1 MYSVEDLLISHGYK
15 LPKQSSSGPSVRP
28 APSASPPSYSRHQQL
43 LERPRTVN
51 GYCSY
56 TLHSS
61 HPRER
66 SQSRQERP
74 VSDIGF
80 CDANRSL
87 QLQAKDVSYWRRKAQ
102 DFAVLLDYTGYK
114 EAAGGGRQGS
124 YVRPE
129 RAEEVRGPGPV
140 EECPRS
146 ERPRCRESQQLL
158 PWRTTERK
166 CQSLGAEEWH
176 PAGEQRLLSRT
187 PEGMVLPRTKAKTQ
201 SLPRMQTNCRQYVP
215 LFHQSTYRAP
225 RCPDSG
231 RPASANQLSITPK
244 PRFTRPPRPPSYEMH
259 QQIRG
264 SCELLSGR
272 DSVRTPLP
280 RLRTAESQLEYFAQD
295 CGPPGYIP
303 PPSYK
308 RAPIME
314 GVCRDYGE
322 VAINYRY
329 RGDVYQQLHRAPDGS
344 HWCHPQAG
352 ACSSTAHSRQL
363 YPVYVTHDRPGA
375 RVQYI
380 PFDHSSALGGNSLT
394 DSDKIR
400 HIRKELPSLTVS
412 EPASGNSAFLPP
424 PLGPSLVGNLVNDSN
439 PVYREFEGDS
449 SRWHRHLHKE
459 TVDNTPANDQNYNNR
474 YHKNQHGRPTSPFSA
489 FHVPASST
497 GLRCKSEQGFLETIT
512 QVKQIRPDFGSDNN
526 KNPKRR
532 FSETIFCLVSVP
544 VHTPSNLNKNAPA
557 DQNNNET
564 TSHSIPDTFAVG
576 LKESRPMRSRS
587 VNQVPIWS
595 QYSTFDTSGTS
606 SLRNYKRAPLRK
618 EIIDA
623 WALQANDSKELYSRS
638 WPGHQY
644 RNQETQTGSP
654 LVKSPEPED
663 KPTQAA
669 SGTGADTTSTNG
681 YLFKDQKNLH
691 LSSNSAFSPLNPTQ
705 APSEKASFAELVS
718 PSKEPVSCPAPN
730 SPAPPA
736 DSTEQV
742 SFGQFLLKPVD
753 RRPCD
758 VIGALES
765 INKEMEA
772 TISKRAGMSV
782 SRKGRKKHN
791 IHRSGV
797 QSLEDVHLEKPSY
810 INVRSKSFT
819 SAADMDLE
827 RNCSFFTPRKKRISP
842 TQEHTDFTEDG
853 EVTQQDIPVP
863 QESMLRDVGLKVYTE
878 TAPTEPTPRSC
889 SVPPF
894 QPLDELV
901 WETVSTK
908 GSQEH
913 KIHKEPRA
921 KSSHKHHTS
930 GVSLRICRSRSESS
944 RSSHKRE
951 CSPHVNKLN
960 RVGSCPN
967 NNEASVADEHL
978 ENLLIQEKTNSLP
991 AEDFSHL
998 YEVKCAEGIPENES
1012 IEQRAARI
1020 LGIAVPVGALSVEK
1034 AEEVQESKPEVEENL
1049 EKGSSK
1055 CHPSVSTAHDP
1066 EPTENTGSDE
1076 DTQKVPL
1083 GASCVEKVE
1092 AIQDGSESKVEE
1104 EDPSNG
1110 ITSLRREHFVE
1121 PSEKMCNDKTTQ
1133 DVVGDVLQEG
1143 ALCIEKV
1150 EEIQD
1155 GVGAKV
1161 EKNEGGIE
1169 NCTSVSE
1176 DLCFEPRE
1184 SICCKE
1190 ATQQVP
1196 VEAEARDVGE
1206 SNVEEEF
1213 TPGAHNLEPAGNIC
1227 NEETTQQ
1234 IQDSPR
1240 EGQSLS
1246 AEVCPD
1252 CSTGN
1257 TSREED
1263 AVKESQSEE
1272 LLEEGTMFRE
1282 EEKPN
1287 GKVAI
1292 RARQDKPEER
1302 QAMEAKEEILIALVD
1317 DEGIREVAEDLKKV
1331 ESKVT
1336 GCLEKEGPEMNAAT
1350 EGENSRVG
1358 SAKPPKPKQRMKLQK
1373 PALLPKPRCVPKR
1386 EIRLPGHSSTST
1398 TSTEAHTRSDIPE
1411 NYDPSRV
1418 ERV

>member
-1 MYSVEDLLISHGYK
+1 M
-15 LPKQSSSGPSVRP
+15 
-28 APSASPPSYSRHQQL
+28 
-43 LERPRTVN
+43 
-51 GYCSY
+51 
-56 TLHSS
+56 
-61 HPRER
+61 
-66 SQSRQERP
+66 
-74 VSDIGF
+74 
-80 CDANRSL
+80 
-87 QLQAKDVSYWRRKAQ
+87 
-102 DFAVLLDYTGYK
+102 LLDYTDYK
-114 EAAGGGRQGS
+114 EAAGGGREGS
-124 YVRPE
+124 YARPE
-129 RAEEVRGPGPV
+129 RIEEVRGSGPV

-146 ERPRCRESQQLL
+146 ERPRCRENQQLL

-225 RCPDSG
+225 RWPDSS

-272 DSVRTPLP
+272 DSVRERTPLP
-280 RLRTAESQLEYFAQD
+280 RLRTADSQLEYFAQD

-344 HWCHPQAG
+344 HWRRPRAG
-352 ACSSTAHSRQL
+352 GCSATAHTRQL
-363 YPVYVTHDRPGA
+363 YPVYVTQDRPGA

-380 PFDHSSALGGNSLT
+380 PFDPSSTLGGNSLT

-412 EPASGNSAFLPP
+412 EPASSNSAFLPP

-439 PVYREFEGDS
+439 PAYGEFEGDN

-459 TVDNTPANDQNYNNR
+459 SVDTIPATDQNYNNR
-474 YHKNQHGRPTSPFSA
+474 YHKIQHGRPTSPFSA
-489 FHVPASST
+489 FHVPASSSS
-497 GLRCKSEQGFLETIT
+497 LRCRSEQGFLETIT
-512 QVKQIRPDFGSDNN
+512 QVKQIRPDYGSDNN
-526 KNPKRR
+526 RNPKRR

-544 VHTPSNLNKNAPA
+544 VHTPTNLNKNTPA

-564 TSHSIPDTFAVG
+564 TSHAIPNTFAVG
-576 LKESRPMRSRS
+576 LKESRPVRSKS

-595 QYSTFDTSGTS
+595 HYSTLDTSGTS

-623 WALQANDSKELYSRS
+623 WALQANDNKDMYSRS

-663 KPTQAA
+663 KPAPA
-669 SGTGADTTSTNG
+669 VSGSSADTTSTNG
-681 YLFKDQKNLH
+681 YLLKDQKNLQ
-691 LSSNSAFSPLNPTQ
+691 LSSNSAFSPLCPSQ
-705 APSEKASFAELVS
+705 PPSEKASPPELVS
-718 PSKEPVSCPAPN
+718 PLKDSNAGKQLVSSPTQN
-730 SPAPPA
+730 SPAPSA
-736 DSTEQV
+736 DTTEQV

-758 VIGALES
+758 AIGELES
-765 INKEMEA
+765 INKEMED
-772 TISKRAGMSV
+772 TISKRASMSV
-782 SRKGRKKHN
+782 NRKGKKKHN
-791 IHRSGV
+791 IHKSGA
-797 QSLEDVHLEKPSY
+797 QSMEDVHVEKPSY

-819 SAADMDLE
+819 SAAEVDTE
-827 RNCSFFTPRKKRISP
+827 ESCSFFKPQKKCDPP
-842 TQEHTDFTEDG
+842 TQEHTGFARDSEL
-853 EVTQQDIPVP
+853 TQQEIPVP

-878 TAPTEPTPRSC
+878 TEPTPRSR

-894 QPLDELV
+894 QSLDELA
-901 WETVSTK
+901 WATTTTK
-908 GSQEH
+908 DSQEH
-913 KIHKEPRA
+913 KAHKESRTR
-921 KSSHKHHTS
+921 SSHKHHTS

-1020 LGIAVPVGALSVEK
+1020 LGIAVPVGALGVEK
-1034 AEEVQESKPEVEENL
+1034 AEGVQESRFKVDGEEEEI
-1049 EKGSSK
+1049 EKDSSK
-1055 CHPSVSTAHDP
+1055 CIPVFLETHDQELIQNICSEGTDQRVLDNDVTVRAP
-1066 EPTENTGSDE
+1066 
-1076 DTQKVPL
+1076 
-1083 GASCVEKVE
+1083 CVEKAE
-1092 AIQDGSESKVEE
+1092 AIQDGNENKVEEDKEQVAKDPSNCIQPILEARNKEPTESEKAIQKVLINVVPGGASCAKKGEAVQDGYESKVEE
-1104 EDPSNG
+1104 EEGEINSSN
-1110 ITSLRREHFVE
+1110 
-1121 PSEKMCNDKTTQ
+1121 
-1133 DVVGDVLQEG
+1133 
-1143 ALCIEKV
+1143 CIESV
-1150 EEIQD
+1150 RETRNEEP
-1155 GVGAKV
+1155 
-1161 EKNEGGIE
+1161 
-1169 NCTSVSE
+1169 T
-1176 DLCFEPRE
+1176 E
-1184 SICCKE
+1184 S
-1190 ATQQVP
+1190 
-1196 VEAEARDVGE
+1196 
-1206 SNVEEEF
+1206 
-1213 TPGAHNLEPAGNIC
+1213 
-1227 NEETTQQ
+1227 EETTQQ
-1234 IQDSPR
+1234 TLGNAVPVGGLCSENRVAIQDCHEFKVEEEKIKIGSFETAHNQESMEMNCCEETTLDSQR
-1240 EGQSLS
+1240 EEQNPS
-1246 AEVCPD
+1246 AVACPD
-1252 CSTGN
+1252 GSTG
-1257 TSREED
+1257 TLSRGED
-1263 AVKESQSEE
+1263 AVNKGQSQE
-1272 LLEEGTMFRE
+1272 LLEERVMSE
-1282 EEKPN
+1282 EEKSN

-1292 RARQDKPEER
+1292 HSRQDGSEEHCGNVDYKER
-1302 QAMEAKEEILIALVD
+1302 QGMESKEETLIALVD
-1317 DEGIREVAEDLKKV
+1317 DEGIKEVAELPKEDPRKV
-1331 ESKVT
+1331 ELKVM
-1336 GCLEKEGPEMNAAT
+1336 GGLEKEGRETNTAT
-1350 EGENSRVG
+1350 GDENSRVG
-1358 SAKPPKPKQRMKLQK
+1358 SGKPPKPKQRTKLQK

-1386 EIRLPGHSSTST
+1386 EIRLPAHST
-1398 TSTEAHTRSDIPE
+1398 TSTEVQNRSDIPD